1 MTKHITEKNQKGD
14 CRYDKRRT
22 TKGYIH
28 RICTELWA
36 ECIAASLYSKTED
49 KDVEALLHSI
59 IKVEKEYISRM
70 SHCEPGL
77 KAKVYF
83 KDVKDK
89 FLASVSETVDQIN
102 NLG

>member
-1 MTKHITEKNQKGD
+1 MT
-14 CRYDKRRT
+14 KRRT
-22 TKGYIH
+22 TKRYIH
-28 RICTELWA
+28 KICTELWA
-36 ECIAASLYSKTED
+36 ECIAASLYSKPED
-49 KDVEALLHSI
+49 KDVEAMLHSI

-89 FLASVSETVDQIN
+89 FMASVSETIDQIN